1 MSARM
6 TMVSV
11 AAAGIAIFLI
21 ACQPNSAPRRYTPRT
36 LPEAM

>member
-21 ACQPNSAPRRYTPRT
+21 ACQPDRGLSASAPPT
-36 LPEAM
+36 